1 MLRCTYIK
9 DQVGPIFV
17 LLIFVDEQFQRLE
30 QMMQKLSIE
39 VKNNGQK
46 IDLLL
51 DQQGKEEYRY
61 R

>member
-1 MLRCTYIK
+1 MYIIHTYI
-9 DQVGPIFV
+9 
-17 LLIFVDEQFQRLE
+17 LLMFVDEQFQLLE

-51 DQQGKEEYRY
+51 DQQGKQE
-61 R
+61 